1 MRASSLAAFYDHKML
16 FGKAPTTR
24 ATWLR
29 DMKGRLPTQIA
40 LRIIDHI
47 RQNELPKGHH
57 LPAQELADLF
67 KVSRAPV
74 NAALKLLV
82 DTGIVFSIQNRGH
95 FVEKSADKLR
105 ELGSW
110 AIDEDADEAYFAIAE
125 DRLSGRLPERVSEN
139 ELMRQY
145 GVSRGRLR
153 SILARAAEE
162 GWIARLPGHGWE
174 FLSILTSAEG
184 YEQAY
189 RFRAEVE
196 TAAVLLP
203 GYQADAVA
211 FKTAR
216 DQQRAMLDGDMFRL
230 SRSQLFKANAEFH
243 EMLVACSGNQFFV
256 DALKRVNR
264 VRRLMEYR
272 ISIDRTRLIRQSR
285 EHLEILDL
293 LESGSFARASMFLRE
308 HILTAWQVKRSG
320 VAAPQGD

>member
-1 MRASSLAAFYDHKML
+1 MPS
-16 FGKAPTTR
+16 GKPYTSPGPR
-24 ATWLR
+24 FR
-29 DMKGRLPTQIA
+29 EMKGRLSTQIA

-105 ELGSW
+105 ELGTW
-110 AIDEDADEAYFAIAE
+110 APDEDTDETYFAIAE

-174 FLSILTSAEG
+174 FLSVLTSAEG

-189 RFRAEVE
+189 RFRADIE

-203 GYQADAVA
+203 SYQVDAAAFGVA
-211 FKTAR
+211 RAEQK
-216 DQQRAMLDGDMFRL
+216 AMLDGDIFRL
-230 SRSQLFKANAEFH
+230 SRTQLFKSNSEFH
-243 EMLVACSGNQFFV
+243 EMLVACSGNQFFL

-272 ISIDRTRLIRQSR
+272 ITVDRTRLIRQSR
-285 EHLEILDL
+285 EHLEVLDL
-293 LESGSFARASMFLRE
+293 LESGDFGCASTFLRE
-308 HILTAWQVKRSG
+308 HILSAWEVKRAG
-320 VAAPQGD
+320 AAAPKG

>member
-1 MRASSLAAFYDHKML
+1 MR
-16 FGKAPTTR
+16 
-24 ATWLR
+24 
-29 DMKGRLPTQIA
+29 GRLSTQIA
-40 LRIIDHI
+40 LWIIEHI
-47 RQNELPKGHH
+47 RQNDLPKGHH
-57 LPAQELADLF
+57 LPAQELADIF

-95 FVEKSADKLR
+95 FVEKSADRLR

-110 AIDEDADEAYFAIAE
+110 ATEEDPDDTYFAIAE
-125 DRLSGRLPERVSEN
+125 DRLSGRLPQRVSEN

-153 SILARAAEE
+153 SILARGAEE

-174 FLSILTSAEG
+174 FLSVLTSPEA

-189 RFRAEVE
+189 RFRAEME

-203 GYQADAVA
+203 GFAIDAAA
-211 FKTAR
+211 FRTAR
-216 DQQRAMLDGDMFRL
+216 IQQKAMLDGDMFRL
-230 SRSQLFKANAEFH
+230 SRPQLFKANAEFH
-243 EMLVACSGNQFFV
+243 EMLVACSGNQFFL

-264 VRRLMEYR
+264 LRRLMEYR
-272 ISIDRTRLIRQSR
+272 VSIDRTRLVRQSR

-293 LESGSFARASMFLRE
+293 LESGDVERASSFLRD
-308 HILTAWQVKRSG
+308 HILSAWQLKRTG
-320 VAAPQGD
+320 AAHIPASK

>member
-1 MRASSLAAFYDHKML
+1 
-16 FGKAPTTR
+16 
-24 ATWLR
+24 
-29 DMKGRLPTQIA
+29 MKGRLSTQIA

-47 RQNELPKGHH
+47 RQNDLPKGHH

-95 FVEKSADKLR
+95 FVEKSADRLR

-110 AIDEDADEAYFAIAE
+110 TIDEDADDTYFAIAE
-125 DRLSGRLPERVSEN
+125 DRLSGRLPGRISEN

-145 GVSRGRLR
+145 KVSRGRLR

-174 FLSILTSAEG
+174 FLSVLTSAQA

-189 RFRAEVE
+189 RFRADIE

-203 GYQADAVA
+203 SYQVDAGA
-211 FKTAR
+211 FNASRAEQK
-216 DQQRAMLDGDMFRL
+216 AMLDGDIFRL

-243 EMLVACSGNQFFV
+243 EMLVACSGNQFFL

-264 VRRLMEYR
+264 LRRLMEYR
-272 ISIDRTRLIRQSR
+272 ISIDRTRLIQQNR

-293 LESGSFARASMFLRE
+293 LESGSFERASAFLRE
-308 HILTAWQVKRSG
+308 HILTAWQVKRFG
-320 VAAPQGD
+320 VAPPQGNS

>member
-1 MRASSLAAFYDHKML
+1 
-16 FGKAPTTR
+16 
-24 ATWLR
+24 
-29 DMKGRLPTQIA
+29 MKGRLSTQIA

-47 RQNELPKGHH
+47 RQHELPKGHH

-74 NAALKLLV
+74 NSALKLLV
-82 DTGIVFSIQNRGH
+82 ETGIVFSIQNRGH
-95 FVEKSADKLR
+95 FVDKSADKLR

-110 AIDEDADEAYFAIAE
+110 AIDEEADDIYFAVAE

-153 SILARAAEE
+153 NILTRAAEE

-174 FLSILTSAEG
+174 FLSVLSSGEA

-203 GYQADAVA
+203 SFQVDPVV
-211 FKTAR
+211 FRTAR
-216 DQQRAMLDGDMFRL
+216 AEQRAMLDGDMFRL

-243 EMLVACSGNQFFV
+243 EMLVACSGNQFFL

-264 VRRLMEYR
+264 LRRLMEYR
-272 ISIDRTRLIRQSR
+272 VSIDRTRLIRQSR
-285 EHLEILDL
+285 EHLQILDL
-293 LESGSFARASMFLRE
+293 LEQEQFERASAFLRE
-308 HILTAWQVKRSG
+308 HILAAWRVKRSG
-320 VAAPQGD
+320 VAPPQEG